1 MSKLPLGLTE
11 NISNNRYHDDRE
23 YISSSGLKLML
34 KDGRSFHNQYVLG
47 NKQEFS
53 NQTALDMGTY
63 IHALILEPHLVEEE
77 FAIFPGAIK
86 RGKDWNAFKA
96 DKNNDGKI
104 IMSKSQYNQAKV
116 LIDNF
121 NEASVV
127 LGNQGKEKEVKLSS
141 FFTKGF
147 AEQTLCGTLE
157 GIKIKVRFDYRKDF
171 GNFGSINDVK
181 TTASYIGK
189 ISDVE
194 TICEQYEYDLSAALY
209 TDMLAMHTDKKQDF
223 FFTFIS
229 KKNGEVKIFKASTA
243 MLDRGRKKYKEAIRL
258 LKIARETGVYFENK
272 IEELG

>member
-11 NISNNRYHDDRE
+11 NISNDDYHADRE

-34 KDGRSFHNQYVLG
+34 KSPRSFHDQYVLG
-47 NKQEFS
+47 NKQKFG
-53 NQTALDMGTY
+53 NQSALDFGTY
-63 IHALILEPHLVEEE
+63 IHALILEPHLIDSE
-77 FAIFPGAIK
+77 FAVFPGAIK
-86 RGKDWNAFKA
+86 RGKNWNEFKE
-96 DKNNDGKI
+96 DENTKGKI
-104 IMSKSQYNQAKV
+104 IMSKTQANQAKV

-127 LGNQGKEKEVKLSS
+127 LGEQGKEKEVTLSS
-141 FFTKGF
+141 FFTEGY
-147 AEQTLCGTLE
+147 AEQTLCGTLD

-171 GNFGSINDVK
+171 DGFGSINDVK
-181 TTASYIGK
+181 TTASYISK

-194 TICEQYEYDLSAALY
+194 AICEQYEYDLSAALY

-229 KKNGEVKIFKASTA
+229 KANGEVKIFKASEK
-243 MLDRGRKKYKEAIRL
+243 MLERGRTKYKLAIKKLKEARKSGI
-258 LKIARETGVYFENK
+258 YFEQG